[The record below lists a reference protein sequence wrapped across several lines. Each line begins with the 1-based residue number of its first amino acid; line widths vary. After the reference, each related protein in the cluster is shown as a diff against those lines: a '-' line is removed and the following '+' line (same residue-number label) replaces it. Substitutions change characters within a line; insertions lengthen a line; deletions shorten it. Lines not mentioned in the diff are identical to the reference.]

1 MFGAGIV
8 AAGLALVLVALAPHL
23 FLAIAAVMLVGGFA
37 GIAFL
42 TGLTIIGTEVAD
54 EIRGRVNAFVQ
65 TIVRLTLLGSLSIVP
80 LIVGL
85 VATRTIGPVT
95 IDGTRLVMFAG
106 GLVAAAV
113 GSIAYRQM
121 DDRRTAPMLPDLLA
135 ALRRGEPRGGT
146 GLLVAVEG
154 IGAEEAADQAARLAQ
169 RLRAEGHTVVALEGG
184 AADRERW
191 TAALRE
197 ASLSGSR
204 ARALAAAAI
213 LADQVERV
221 VRPALAAGAL
231 VVADRFLAV
240 PLAQFGVATDGVGP
254 DELEDLAVWATGRL
268 RPDVSVLLDRAP
280 ADGAPSASGL
290 AGEEHVRVRRL
301 LTHMAA
307 AEPHRYVVV
316 DADGPAH
323 EVAERIAVGLAPLL
337 PPAPGAVA
345 TVPTPPPA
353 AVRRSGHRRHR
364 RPRTR
369 VHRLRPDL
377 LRTGPP
383 PGAPP
388 GIGGRHGSP
397 PPSGADPRHA
407 LVRRHRPDRRSPTSA
422 ARSRTA
428 RPAATE
434 PPEGGAV
441 SVWDEVVGQ
450 PAAVAELR
458 RAAEDPAAMTHA
470 WLFTGPPGSG
480 RSVAAR
486 AFAAALQCPD
496 HGCGECAACHTV
508 MAGTHADVRE
518 IVPEGLS
525 ISVKSM
531 RTLVHSAVRRPST
544 GRYQVLIVTDADRL
558 TEQATNA
565 LLKFIEEPPG
575 QTIFLLCAPSDHPED
590 VAVTIRSR
598 CRPVPLR
605 APATEAIADVLV
617 RRDGID
623 PEQAAWAASVSGGHV
638 GRARRLARDPEARGH
653 RDIVLGLPTRLR
665 GIGDAFAFAG
675 DLVRSAREEAT
686 ELSESRDAAERE
698 ELAVAMGAG
707 GVGKGVAAAARGAKA
722 AERELEK
729 LQRSRNT
736 RTQRDA
742 IDRALVDLAGFYRD
756 ALVVGASAQVPLTN
770 PDREREIRWA
780 ATEWAP
786 ESVLRRLEAVLACRT
801 AMDQNVKPEIAVEAM
816 MTALQ
821 RG

>member
-1 MFGAGIV
+1 M
-8 AAGLALVLVALAPHL
+8 
-23 FLAIAAVMLVGGFA
+23 
-37 GIAFL
+37 
-42 TGLTIIGTEVAD
+42 
-54 EIRGRVNAFVQ
+54 
-65 TIVRLTLLGSLSIVP
+65 
-80 LIVGL
+80 
-85 VATRTIGPVT
+85 
-95 IDGTRLVMFAG
+95 
-106 GLVAAAV
+106 
-113 GSIAYRQM
+113 
-121 DDRRTAPMLPDLLA
+121 
-135 ALRRGEPRGGT
+135 
-146 GLLVAVEG
+146 
-154 IGAEEAADQAARLAQ
+154 
-169 RLRAEGHTVVALEGG
+169 
-184 AADRERW
+184 
-191 TAALRE
+191 
-197 ASLSGSR
+197 
-204 ARALAAAAI
+204 
-213 LADQVERV
+213 
-221 VRPALAAGAL
+221 
-231 VVADRFLAV
+231 
-240 PLAQFGVATDGVGP
+240 
-254 DELEDLAVWATGRL
+254 
-268 RPDVSVLLDRAP
+268 
-280 ADGAPSASGL
+280 
-290 AGEEHVRVRRL
+290 
-301 LTHMAA
+301 
-307 AEPHRYVVV
+307 
-316 DADGPAH
+316 
-323 EVAERIAVGLAPLL
+323 
-337 PPAPGAVA
+337 
-345 TVPTPPPA
+345 
-353 AVRRSGHRRHR
+353 
-364 RPRTR
+364 
-369 VHRLRPDL
+369 
-377 LRTGPP
+377 
-383 PGAPP
+383 
-388 GIGGRHGSP
+388 
-397 PPSGADPRHA
+397 
-407 LVRRHRPDRRSPTSA
+407 
-422 ARSRTA
+422 
-428 RPAATE
+428 
-434 PPEGGAV
+434 

-531 RTLVHSAVRRPST
+531 RTLVHSAVRRPAI

-558 TEQATNA
+558 TEQAANA
-565 LLKFIEEPPG
+565 LLKFIEEPPD

-653 RDIVLGLPTRLR
+653 RDIVLGLPSRLR

-698 ELAVAMGAG
+698 ELSVAMGAG

-770 PDREREIRWA
+770 PDREREVRRA